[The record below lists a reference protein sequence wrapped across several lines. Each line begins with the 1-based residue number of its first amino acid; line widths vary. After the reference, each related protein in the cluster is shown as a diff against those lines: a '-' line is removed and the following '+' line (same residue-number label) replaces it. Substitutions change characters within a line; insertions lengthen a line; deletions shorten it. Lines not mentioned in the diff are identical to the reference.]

1 MKKILLNLTRAFL
14 VISIW
19 ECSKTIYQFIKGY
32 MSYKPKAH
40 VKDAYERPESYLFK
54 VK

>member
-1 MKKILLNLTRAFL
+1 MKKYILKLTRAFL

-19 ECSKTIYQFIKGY
+19 ECSKTIYQFTKGY
-32 MSYKPKAH
+32 VDYKLKAH

-54 VK
+54 IK

>member
-1 MKKILLNLTRAFL
+1 MKKIVLKLISGFL

-19 ECSKTIYQFIKGY
+19 ECSKTIYQFTKGY
-32 MSYKPKAH
+32 MDYKPKAH